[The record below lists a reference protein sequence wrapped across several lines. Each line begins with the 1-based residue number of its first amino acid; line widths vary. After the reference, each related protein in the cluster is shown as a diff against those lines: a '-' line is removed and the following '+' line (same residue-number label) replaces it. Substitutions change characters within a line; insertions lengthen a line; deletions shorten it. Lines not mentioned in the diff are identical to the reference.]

1 MTDPEN
7 MQVLGLCLTNITSVV
22 YSTSLEEALKYKQKA
37 RQKMQNRSGL
47 YIFRWWDFLDAGSSH
62 FKAHQERQ
70 ACVIL

>member
-47 YIFRWWDFLDAGSSH
+47 YIFR
-62 FKAHQERQ
+62 
-70 ACVIL
+70 